1 MTKPPPQ
8 AVKARSRQAILHLL
22 KTEAPLDA
30 QALAARLEISPMAV
44 RQHLYGLQGEGLV
57 THTREPRPVGR
68 PAKAWRL
75 TAQADPFFPD
85 GHADLT
91 LGLIGAMKEA
101 FGAEGLDRLL
111 AVRAAEQIKAYG
123 AQIGTGQPLE
133 QRLATLAKA
142 RSEEG
147 YMAAVETEAPGRYLL
162 VENHCPICAAASACQ
177 GLCASELQVFR
188 ATLGAD
194 VTVERIDHILAGAR
208 RCAYRVRAR
217 CRG

>member
-1 MTKPPPQ
+1 MTRPPQ
-8 AVKARSRQAILHLL
+8 AAKARSRQAILHLL

-57 THTREPRPVGR
+57 SHTLEPRPVGR

-75 TAQADPFFPD
+75 TAQADRFFPD

-101 FGAEGLDRLL
+101 FGAEGLERLL
-111 AVRAAEQIKAYG
+111 AVRAAEQIEAYG
-123 AQIGTGQPLE
+123 NWIGAAGQPLE
-133 QRLATLAKA
+133 RRLAALARI

-188 ATLGAD
+188 AALGAD
-194 VTVERIDHILAGAR
+194 VTVERIDHIPAGAR
-208 RCAYRVRAR
+208 RCAYRVTAKT
-217 CRG
+217 